1 MKQLLFFLFWFFC
14 FSIPCIAQLPDSI
27 ELEANSIEYS
37 NKKTLLVA
45 RDNVQLT
52 YQNLAVSTNAFIFDS
67 IKSEVSFPE
76 PLDIAGSKKTLS
88 AKTLTY
94 NFQVYSGNATCLDMR
109 SPKLSISA
117 NEVAIK
123 SDKIIM
129 KDSFI
134 SMCSHNDPPFYL
146 TAETVEMYPLIGV
159 LVAKKNKLYN
169 KYIPVTIPIPYYIYG
184 SKSHALLGKSS
195 FFPELGSNTTEGQYA
210 VYSLPYIVNPKWSGN
225 AHLGYSEKLHWL
237 YGVSSIYSQSSRLTH
252 GASYRY
258 YANPNIHSIYY
269 VSRFLLLKPSLSST
283 DSNFLDSLL
292 SSFSATNLP
301 KASASL
307 IVQKNKLIH
316 NYWVDYLPK
325 IHLDF
330 RDIPGFSLRHSFN
343 VFVSNTLERDNPSDD
358 IFPDTESEHL
368 SLYYEGAKLL
378 PLTPRLGFLAKTSN
392 YSDHYSRYDS
402 WNRSFLIG
410 EFQTRYFLNPRISY
424 QHKLL
429 NEGSSPFNFEK
440 QYAIEN
446 NEIGFRIYETFY
458 KITLTYHSNYDL
470 HEEQFRQKDISL
482 QWALNC
488 WNAGFTWQ
496 TVEKAFK
503 FNVSLQ

>member
-1 MKQLLFFLFWFFC
+1 MKRLLFFFFSFFF
-14 FSIPCIAQLPDSI
+14 FSIPCVAQLPESI

-45 RDNVQLT
+45 RDDVQLT
-52 YQNLAVSTNAFIFDS
+52 YQNLAVSTNVFIFDS
-67 IKSEVSFPE
+67 IKSEVTFPE
-76 PLDIAGSKKTLS
+76 PLDIVDPKKTLS

-117 NEVAIK
+117 NDVDIK
-123 SDKIIM
+123 SDKILM
-129 KDSFI
+129 KDSLI

-146 TAETVEMYPLIGV
+146 TAETVEMYPLMGV

-169 KYIPVTIPIPYYIYG
+169 KYIPITIPIPYYIYG

-195 FFPELGSNTTEGQYA
+195 FFPEIGSNATEGQYA
-210 VYSLPYIVNPKWSGN
+210 IYSLPYIVNPKWSGN
-225 AHLGYSEKLHWL
+225 AHIGYSEKLYWL
-237 YGVSSIYSQSSRLTH
+237 YGISSIYSQSSRLTH
-252 GASYRY
+252 ATSYRY
-258 YANPNIHSIYY
+258 YADPNIHSIYY
-269 VSRFLLLKPSLSST
+269 VSRFSLLKPSLSST

-292 SSFSATNLP
+292 SSFSVTNIP

-307 IVQKNKLIH
+307 IIQKNKLMH

-325 IHLDF
+325 IHVDF
-330 RDIPGFSLRHSFN
+330 HDITVFSLRHSLSA
-343 VFVSNTLERDNPSDD
+343 FVSNTLERDNPSDD
-358 IFPDTESEHL
+358 DFADTESEQL
-368 SLYYEGAKLL
+368 SLYYEGSKLFSV
-378 PLTPRLGFLAKTSN
+378 TPRVEFLAKTSN

-410 EFQTRYFLNPRISY
+410 EFQTRYFLNPTLSY
-424 QHKLL
+424 QHKLF
-429 NEGSSPFNFEK
+429 NYGNSPFNFEK
-440 QYAIEN
+440 QYAIQN
-446 NEIGFRIYETFY
+446 NEIGFRIDETFY
-458 KITLTYHSNYDL
+458 KITLIYNADYDL
-470 HEEQFRQKDISL
+470 YEEQFRKKDLSL

-496 TVEKAFK
+496 TIEKAFK
-503 FNVSLQ
+503 FNISLQ